1 MGKPSRLYRRL
12 LVLQKFRLVGTIKAR
27 GDTRGTET
35 SQYPEEQK
43 SKEIALVA
51 ASEKA
56 KAQIATF
63 SSENGARL

>member
-56 KAQIATF
+56 KAQTLCVAQGT
-63 SSENGARL
+63 

>member
-51 ASEKA
+51 VSETA
-56 KAQIATF
+56 KA
-63 SSENGARL
+63 